1 MFRRC
6 CRTTVLIPEFP
17 MMLFVRLYA
26 GDARVVRFALRGSM
40 LRRLTMNQ
48 FAWRRG
54 ARALH
59 AGGLKVIEVAVE
71 QLRLLREQ
79 ARR

>member
-1 MFRRC
+1 
-6 CRTTVLIPEFP
+6 
-17 MMLFVRLYA
+17 
-26 GDARVVRFALRGSM
+26 
-40 LRRLTMNQ
+40 MNQ

>member
-1 MFRRC
+1 
-6 CRTTVLIPEFP
+6 
-17 MMLFVRLYA
+17 
-26 GDARVVRFALRGSM
+26 
-40 LRRLTMNQ
+40 MNQ

-54 ARALH
+54 VRALH